1 MRSKRWITG
10 RGVTLGAASLALL
23 AGAGL
28 GVLTV
33 SLLAGRGARP
43 VPADL
48 GAAIVVQGTPQPMGV
63 PPWLVVKG
71 RWQAG
76 NGHASF
82 SSPASGIQLAVLES
96 VPRVEAAQVR
106 LPAVGNGA
114 GLVFAYQGPG
124 DYWAVTAVPGYA
136 TWSVVKVVHGVS
148 TGEGNLGLDSLAG
161 GSILEVVMQGHSAAL
176 GLDGKVLRVVS
187 DPGLSP
193 GRVGVTVAGSG
204 VAQTSFGDFQVVPAP
219 VPVTSIPS
227 STATTTRATPSSGSS
242 SPTSPVTSRPPPRTA
257 KRR

>member
-1 MRSKRWITG
+1 MRSKGRTTG
-10 RGVTLGAASLALL
+10 LRVTLGSGSLALL
-23 AGAGL
+23 AGTGL

-33 SLLAGRGARP
+33 SLLPGGGARP

-63 PPWLVVKG
+63 PPWLVVHG

-96 VPRVEAAQVR
+96 IPRVVAAQVR
-106 LPAVGNGA
+106 LPTVGSGA

-124 DYWAVTAVPGYA
+124 DYWAITAVPGYA
-136 TWSVVKVVHGVS
+136 TWSVLKVLHGVS

-161 GSILEVVMQGHSAAL
+161 GSILQVVMHGHSAAL

-187 DPGLSP
+187 NPSLSP

-204 VAQTSFGDFQVVPAP
+204 VTQTSFGDFQVVP
-219 VPVTSIPS
+219 VPRPATSIPS
-227 STATTTRATPSSGSS
+227 STATTTRATPSSGSG
-242 SPTSPVTSRPPPRTA
+242 SPTSPVTSRSPPRTA